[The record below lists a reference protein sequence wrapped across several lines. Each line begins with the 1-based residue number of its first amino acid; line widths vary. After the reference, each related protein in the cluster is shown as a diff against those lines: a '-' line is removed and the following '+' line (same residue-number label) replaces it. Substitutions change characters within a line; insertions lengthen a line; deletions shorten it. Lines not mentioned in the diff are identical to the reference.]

1 MPTLNETNSNQT
13 KSLEEDFVKPSNL
26 VEERADL
33 LTHPQINWLIRCRD
47 KNGLTKYEAVKKV
60 GRKIY
65 LSRSRFWKWFDTQ
78 SA

>member
-1 MPTLNETNSNQT
+1 MSNQAE
-13 KSLEEDFVKPSNL
+13 SLGDDFIRPSNL
-26 VEERADL
+26 VDERADL

-47 KNGLTKYEAVKKV
+47 RNGLAKSEAVKKV

>member
-1 MPTLNETNSNQT
+1 MPAQSESISSQI

-26 VEERADL
+26 VEERGDL
-33 LTHPQINWLIRCRD
+33 LTHPQLIWLIRCRD
-47 KNGLTKYEAVKKV
+47 KNGLANADAVKKV